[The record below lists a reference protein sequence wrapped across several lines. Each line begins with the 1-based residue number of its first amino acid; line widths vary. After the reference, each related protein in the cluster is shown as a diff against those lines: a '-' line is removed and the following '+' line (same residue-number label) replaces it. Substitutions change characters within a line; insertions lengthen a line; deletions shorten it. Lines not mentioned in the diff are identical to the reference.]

1 MRGRYEKVVLVLNL
15 GPLCG
20 ETMWGNLFILED
32 LFFLPNM
39 ATSTPREM
47 DEEEMVNS
55 TTGKSEHEGNTTL
68 EDNLTEKTIA
78 ETKRVVAEVEEM
90 KSRTVSITE
99 VEERLAELPSGSLIT
114 LTKQLCHQAFS
125 LASARIAEPMYR
137 CILQCSNDQLGKL
150 YNVLNQRRG
159 EIQNEDI
166 WEGTDIFTITSLLPV
181 TESLGLAN
189 DLRQQTS
196 GAVNQP
202 QLQFSHWQILDEDPF
217 SKPLTEDEKEEWGE
231 RFGTRNRAKQIID
244 SIRKRKG
251 MQTDEKIV
259 ENAEKQRTMKSK

>member
-1 MRGRYEKVVLVLNL
+1 
-15 GPLCG
+15 
-20 ETMWGNLFILED
+20 MWGNLFILED
-32 LFFLPNM
+32 LFFLPI
-39 ATSTPREM
+39 TSANTPREM
-47 DEEEMVNS
+47 DEEEADNS
-55 TTGKSEHEGNTTL
+55 ISGKSELDETIST
-68 EDNLTEKTIA
+68 EDTMAAKTMMDV
-78 ETKRVVAEVEEM
+78 KRVVAEVEEM
-90 KSRTVSITE
+90 KTRVFSITE
-99 VEERLAELPSGSLIT
+99 VDQRLAELPSGSLIT

-166 WEGTDIFTITSLLPV
+166 WEGTDIFTITSILPV

-217 SKPLTEDEKEEWGE
+217 SKPITEDEKEEWGE

>member
-1 MRGRYEKVVLVLNL
+1 ML

-20 ETMWGNLFILED
+20 EAMWGVMFIIED
-32 LFFLPNM
+32 LFLSPFEGKP
-39 ATSTPREM
+39 TP
-47 DEEEMVNS
+47 
-55 TTGKSEHEGNTTL
+55 
-68 EDNLTEKTIA
+68 TEKDESPEDLVQGLK
-78 ETKRVVAEVEEM
+78 ETEYTLSTLQEALN
-90 KSRTVSITE
+90 SIH
-99 VEERLAELPSGSLIT
+99 SGSIISF
-114 LTKQLCHQAFS
+114 TKQLCHQAY
-125 LASARIAEPMYR
+125 LQASARIAEPMYR
-137 CILQCSNDQLGKL
+137 CILQCSNEHLGKL
-150 YNVLNQRRG
+150 YSVLNQRRG

-166 WEGTDIFTITSLLPV
+166 WEGTDIFTITCILPV
-181 TESLGLAN
+181 TESIGLAN

-217 SKPLTEDEKEEWGE
+217 SKPTTEDEIEEWGE
-231 RFGTRNRAKQIID
+231 SFDTKNRAKQIID